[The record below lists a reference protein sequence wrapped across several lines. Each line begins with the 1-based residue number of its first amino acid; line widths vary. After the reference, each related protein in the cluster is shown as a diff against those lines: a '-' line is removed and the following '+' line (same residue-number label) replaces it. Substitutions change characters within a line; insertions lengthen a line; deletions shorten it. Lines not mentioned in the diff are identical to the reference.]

1 MSIKFE
7 KVDYIYSPKTPFEKK
22 ALNNISFELKEHSF
36 VAIIGHTGS
45 GKSTLMQHF
54 NALLKPS
61 AGQIK
66 IAGFTLNAQTS
77 NKNLKRLREKVSLV
91 FQFPEA
97 QLFESTVLKDIEY
110 GPKNL
115 GYSEVEA
122 NELAKKWLKKVG
134 LPSSVGDRS
143 PFDLSG
149 GQMRRVAIAGVMA
162 YEPDILCL
170 DEPAAGLDPQGKR
183 EMFALFKQ
191 YQKEGHTVILV
202 THNMDDVA
210 EYADDVLVLE
220 KGKLLKHATPED
232 IFSDAQWLSEHHLAM
247 PTANLFAE
255 KLVENDLSIDVN
267 PLTIDKLANEIEEKL
282 VKENNE

>member
-110 GPKNL
+110 GLKNF

>member
-110 GPKNL
+110 GPKNF

-191 YQKEGHTVILV
+191 YQKEGHTAILV

>member
-91 FQFPEA
+91 FQFPKHNY
-97 QLFESTVLKDIEY
+97 LKVLY
-110 GPKNL
+110 
-115 GYSEVEA
+115 
-122 NELAKKWLKKVG
+122 
-134 LPSSVGDRS
+134 
-143 PFDLSG
+143 
-149 GQMRRVAIAGVMA
+149 
-162 YEPDILCL
+162 
-170 DEPAAGLDPQGKR
+170 
-183 EMFALFKQ
+183 
-191 YQKEGHTVILV
+191 
-202 THNMDDVA
+202 
-210 EYADDVLVLE
+210 
-220 KGKLLKHATPED
+220 
-232 IFSDAQWLSEHHLAM
+232 
-247 PTANLFAE
+247 
-255 KLVENDLSIDVN
+255 
-267 PLTIDKLANEIEEKL
+267 
-282 VKENNE
+282 

>member
-45 GKSTLMQHF
+45 SKSTLMQHF

-110 GPKNL
+110 GPKNF

-191 YQKEGHTVILV
+191 YQKEGHAVILV

>member
-110 GPKNL
+110 GPKNF

-170 DEPAAGLDPQGKR
+170 DEPAAGLGPQGKR